1 MKILAFGGSSS
12 RHSIN
17 KQFAT
22 YATTFF
28 EGSDIQIIDL
38 NDFEMPIFS
47 VDKEAENGH
56 PDAAKKFVQLIGDA
70 DFLIV
75 SLAEHNGS
83 YSAAFKNILDWSS
96 RILGKTFQGKPMLLM
111 ATSTGARGGRFVLDA
126 AITRFPIHDAK
137 LLGTYS
143 LPEFNKTFSSTDG
156 IINEELLAAFK
167 DVIEE
172 VKKKLEG

>member
-28 EGSDIQIIDL
+28 EGNDIQIIDL

-47 VDKEAENGH
+47 VDKEAANGY
-56 PDAAKKFVQLIGDA
+56 PEAAKNFIRLIGEA

-96 RILGKTFQGKPMLLM
+96 RINGKTFQGKPMLLM
-111 ATSTGARGGRFVLDA
+111 ATSPGGRGGKSVLEA
-126 AITRFPIHDAK
+126 ATVRFPIHDAK
-137 LLGTYS
+137 LVGTFS
-143 LPEFNKTFSSTDG
+143 LPEYYKNYSSSDG

-167 DVIEE
+167 DVIDD

>member
-17 KQFAT
+17 KQLAT
-22 YATTFF
+22 YASTFF
-28 EGSDIQIIDL
+28 EGNDIQIIDL

-47 VDKEAENGH
+47 VDKEAANGY
-56 PDAAKKFVQLIGDA
+56 PEAAKNFIRLIGEA

-96 RILGKTFQGKPMLLM
+96 RIQGKTFQGKPMLLM
-111 ATSTGARGGRFVLDA
+111 ATSTGGRGGRFVLDA

-137 LLGTYS
+137 LLGTFS
-143 LPEFNKTFSSTDG
+143 LPEFNKNFSSTDG
-156 IINEELLAAFK
+156 IINAELLLAFK
-167 DVIEE
+167 SVIED
-172 VKKKLEG
+172 VKKKLEQ

>member
-56 PDAAKKFVQLIGDA
+56 PDAAKNL
-70 DFLIV
+70 
-75 SLAEHNGS
+75 
-83 YSAAFKNILDWSS
+83 
-96 RILGKTFQGKPMLLM
+96 
-111 ATSTGARGGRFVLDA
+111 
-126 AITRFPIHDAK
+126 
-137 LLGTYS
+137 
-143 LPEFNKTFSSTDG
+143 FN
-156 IINEELLAAFK
+156 
-167 DVIEE
+167 
-172 VKKKLEG
+172 